1 MSGLLRKSSKKE
13 VDKALVNLLGDNLKE
28 NSKVIEKTLVT
39 TKMLSKNLVGPL
51 SKSLD
56 YLVVSILTIVVYNYY
71 NNYMK

>member
-13 VDKALVNLLGDNLKE
+13 VDKEIINFLGDNLKE
-28 NSKVIEKTLVT
+28 NSKIIEKTLIT

-56 YLVVSILTIVVYNYY
+56 YLVVSILTIVIYNYY

>member
-13 VDKALVNLLGDNLKE
+13 VDKAMVNLLGDNLKE

-56 YLVVSILTIVVYNYY
+56 YLVVSILTIFVYNYY

>member
-1 MSGLLRKSSKKE
+1 MNGLLRKSSKKE
-13 VDKALVNLLGDNLKE
+13 VDKAMVNLLGDNLKE

-56 YLVVSILTIVVYNYY
+56 YLVVSILTIFVYNYY